1 MRPLRTDSDFLALAK
16 VGGSAAFAR
25 ACACV
30 SGTYTKP
37 LARTF
42 PWGHG
47 WSFTVTSDRGNQWS
61 VRIAVDEVKRRY
73 RVNVRKI

>member
-25 ACACV
+25 ACDT
-30 SGTYTKP
+30 GTYTP
-37 LARTF
+37 PTERAF

>member
-1 MRPLRTDSDFLALAK
+1 MKPLRHDQDFLDLATRS
-16 VGGSAAFAR
+16 GSAALAR
-25 ACACV
+25 ACV